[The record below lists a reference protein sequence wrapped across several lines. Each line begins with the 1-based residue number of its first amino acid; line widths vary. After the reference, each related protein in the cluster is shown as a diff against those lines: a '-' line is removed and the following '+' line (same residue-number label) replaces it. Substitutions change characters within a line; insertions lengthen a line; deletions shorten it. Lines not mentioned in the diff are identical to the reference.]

1 MAFWSNAGPEPK
13 RQYRWY
19 IDFGASNAGQGDV
32 NTIDGL
38 RYALK
43 KADKPKAKINSIQH
57 KYLNHFF
64 NYPGRLEWE
73 DISLT
78 FASVAKPDATFIL
91 NNVLIGSGY
100 QTPDAATGAT
110 LPVQTISK
118 TNATR
123 MLGNSVDIVQ
133 INASGA
139 ELERWSLYNPFFV
152 NVQFGTLDYSSEE
165 IVEIQCTMKYDWA
178 KLIAPV
184 SANIADDGDGGGSG
198 LV

>member
-19 IDFGASNAGQGDV
+19 IQFGSQTAGLD
-32 NTIDGL
+32 NL

-43 KADKPKAKINSIQH
+43 KVDKPKAKVNTVQH

-78 FASVAKPDATFIL
+78 FASITDPDATKVL
-91 NNVLIGSGY
+91 NDVLLNSGY
-100 QTPDAATGAT
+100 QIPTQGNIAEPP
-110 LPVQTISK
+110 LKTISK
-118 TNATR
+118 TGAVKAI
-123 MLGNSVDIVQ
+123 GNSVKIAQ
-133 INASGA
+133 INPSGA
-139 ELERWSLYNPFFV
+139 EIEVWELYNPFFI
-152 NVQFGTLDYSSEE
+152 NVQFGGLDYSSEE

-178 KLIAPV
+178 TLGTSDIANDLSGPQGT
-184 SANIADDGDGGGSG
+184 NI
-198 LV
+198 